1 MQNIFLPEK
10 LFLIIALIFGILLT
24 VLTPPY
30 QIPDEPQH
38 FYRALSIT
46 EKRIISLKI
55 NDNTGNYLPADL
67 DEIHEKYVPII
78 KNLDKKTSFDDFKK
92 SLAFKY
98 NKNKQMFFNFP
109 NTALYSP
116 VCYIPQIIGIIISK
130 LFTNS
135 LVAILLFGRLFSLFF
150 FIAMGYLSIKTIPI
164 LKWGIFLVLLTP
176 MNLIIASGFS
186 ADTVLFCLSIFY
198 FAKILQYYFTEKT
211 LKTKEI
217 ICLTIIALLIA
228 LCKQSFL
235 FTLFI
240 FIIPAKRF
248 GSNPALK
255 IATIII
261 PALTASIIWAL
272 MVKNIYIPLNNADA
286 IGQISYIIHHPVEY
300 LTVLFKP
307 TFDSLII
314 LFEAICIMGWLEM
327 SVPKYYYFIYIVLF
341 ILNAILITDTND
353 LKIKI
358 QTNIK
363 FIILALL
370 NYIAISTL
378 LYLSWAPPGNFYPT
392 MVLQGRYFSILL
404 LPLMTIFYATTNY
417 TNNKLKQT
425 LNITT
430 VLFIIAI
437 LTQVTHTIII
447 RYY

>member
-1 MQNIFLPEK
+1 MQNIFTPEK
-10 LFLIIALIFGILLT
+10 LFLIIALTFGVLLAIF
-24 VLTPPY
+24 TPPY

-46 EKRIISLKI
+46 ENKIISTKM
-55 NDNTGNYLPADL
+55 NNNTGNYLPADL
-67 DEIHEKYVPII
+67 DEIHEKYVPMI
-78 KNLDKKTSFDDFKK
+78 KNLDKKTSFKDFKN
-92 SLAFKY
+92 SLKYKY
-98 NKNKQMFFNFP
+98 NRNKQIFFNFP

-116 VCYIPQIIGIIISK
+116 VCYIPQIIGIIISR

-150 FIAMGYLSIKTIPI
+150 FIAMGYISIKTIPI

-176 MNLIIASGFS
+176 MNLIISSGFS
-186 ADTVLFCLSIFY
+186 ADTVLLSLSIFY
-198 FAKILQYYFTEKT
+198 FTKVLQCYFQETTLSNKKIFILA
-211 LKTKEI
+211 L
-217 ICLTIIALLIA
+217 IALLIA

-240 FIIPAKRF
+240 FIIPVKKF
-248 GSNPALK
+248 GSNSAFK

-261 PALTASIIWAL
+261 PALTTSIIWAL
-272 MVKNIYIPLNNADA
+272 MVKNIYIPLNNADV
-286 IGQISYIIHHPVEY
+286 IDQILYIIHHPFEY

-341 ILNAILITDTND
+341 ILNALLITNTNN

-363 FIILALL
+363 FIILTLL
-370 NYIAISTL
+370 NYVAISTL

-404 LPLMTIFYATTNY
+404 LPLMTMLYATFSY
-417 TNNKLKQT
+417 TNKKLKQV
-425 LNITT
+425 LNIAT
-430 VLFIIAI
+430 VLFVIAI
-437 LTQVTHTIII
+437 LTQVTYTIII